1 MKFRNNVILALM
13 LTIIH
18 LTNASAATVVG
29 LGLTLDAANTTAGSF
44 STNAADTLTDT
55 FAYDPTNPTAALP
68 NRGTWLSVAGGWH
81 TDVGGGTL
89 SFTLTGGAIM
99 ADTVYLDLYGRVSNF
114 DRDNNYTVTLF
125 NGDYSTQVAQLTGQ
139 GVPDIAP
146 YFNRSTFNLGT
157 AVTFDRIQVS
167 SSTNYFT
174 VMEVRAAAIPEPS
187 AALLGGLGMIALL
200 RRRRA

>member
-29 LGLTLDAANTTAGSF
+29 LGLTLDAANTTTGSF
-44 STNAADTLTDT
+44 GTNAADTLTDT

-68 NRGTWLSVAGGWH
+68 FQGDFLSVAGGWH
-81 TDVGGGTL
+81 ANLGGGTL

-99 ADTVYLDLYGRVSNF
+99 ADTVYLDLYGRTNF
-114 DRDNNYTVTLF
+114 ITRDNNYTVTLF
-125 NGDYSTQVAQLTGQ
+125 NGNYTTQVAQLTGQ
-139 GVPDIAP
+139 GVADAAP
-146 YFNRSTFNLGT
+146 FFNRSTFNLGT

-167 SSTNYFT
+167 SSTDYFT